1 MKEELLALRREME
14 KRGLDAYLVPTT
26 DFHGS
31 EYVNDYFK
39 CRQYVSGFT
48 GSAGTLLVT
57 GDFAGLWTDGRYF
70 LQAEKQLQGSG
81 ISLMRINQPGVLSI
95 REYLTENL
103 EPESTIA
110 FDGRVV
116 DADFGMSLE
125 TDYNI
130 EYDMDLVGEI
140 WKERPVLHGNEI
152 YELPLEAV
160 GETAESKLKRLR
172 LAMEEKGADY
182 HIITGLEEI
191 AWLYNLRGSDVSH
204 TPVFFAFALIS
215 KDEDRLYTL
224 HSAGRSIGDRDT
236 LPYFQFF
243 EDIKEL
249 KQGRLLLDMKKAS
262 YTLVKSIPEEVKL
275 LNDMDPVEAMKAVKN
290 QTELRCTENAH
301 IKDGLAMVQFI
312 FWLKNNVGKIDISEI
327 SAADKLEALRR
338 RQPGCFDLSFGTI
351 PGYME
356 NGAIVHYAPTA
367 DTNKRLRPEGLL
379 LVDSG
384 GQYEDGTT
392 DITRTIA
399 LGSLTDE
406 MRENYTTVLKSNL
419 ELSMAEFEQ
428 GTTGAQLDEIARK
441 PLKARGLDFNHG
453 TGHGVGH
460 ILSVHEGP
468 NRISPTGGD
477 WPILPGM
484 ITTDEPGVYKEGAYG
499 IRLENELVC
508 VEKEKDGA
516 LGFEPI
522 TLCPFDRDAILPE
535 MLSEEE
541 RKYLNAYHE
550 KVYRVLESRLE
561 TEVRSWLREQTEEL

>member
-1 MKEELLALRREME
+1 MALRREME
-14 KRGLDAYLVPTT
+14 KRGIDAYLVPTT

-39 CRQYVSGFT
+39 CRKYVSGFT

-116 DADFGMSLE
+116 DADFGKSLE

-130 EYDMDLVGEI
+130 KFDLDLVGEI
-140 WKERPVLHGNEI
+140 WKERPALHGNEI

-249 KQGRLLLDMKKAS
+249 KKGSLLLDTKKAS
-262 YTLVKSIPEEVKL
+262 YTLVKSLPEDVEIISDV
-275 LNDMDPVEAMKAVKN
+275 DPVEAMKAVKN

-338 RQPGCFDLSFGTI
+338 RQPGCFDLSFDTI

-499 IRLENELVC
+499 IRLENEMVC
-508 VEKEKDGA
+508 VEKDGSLA
-516 LGFEPI
+516 FEPI

>member
-1 MKEELLALRREME
+1 MKEELLVLRREMG
-14 KRGLDAYLVPTT
+14 KRGIDAYLVPTT

-39 CRQYVSGFT
+39 CRKYVSGFT

-57 GDFAGLWTDGRYF
+57 NDFAGLWTDGRYF
-70 LQAEKQLQGSG
+70 LQAEKQLAGSG
-81 ISLMRINQPGVLSI
+81 ISLMKINQPGVLSI
-95 REYLTENL
+95 REYLAENL
-103 EPESTIA
+103 KPESVVA

-116 DADFGMSLE
+116 DADFGKSLE

-130 EYDMDLVGEI
+130 KFDLDLVGEI
-140 WKERPVLHGNEI
+140 WEERPALHGNEI

-204 TPVFFAFALIS
+204 TPVFFAFSIIS
-215 KDEDRLYTL
+215 RDEDRLYTL
-224 HSAGRSIGDRDT
+224 YPIAKVLEGRES

-249 KQGRLLLDMKKAS
+249 KKGSLLLDTKKAS
-262 YTLVKSIPEEVKL
+262 YTLVKSLPENVEIISDV
-275 LNDMDPVEAMKAVKN
+275 DPVEAMKVVKN

-301 IKDGLAMVQFI
+301 IKDGTAMVQFI
-312 FWLKNNVGKIDISEI
+312 FWLKSNVGKTAISEI
-327 SAADKLEALRR
+327 SAADKLETLRR
-338 RQPGCFDLSFGTI
+338 QQTGCFDLSFDTI
-351 PGYME
+351 SGYME
-356 NGAIVHYAPTA
+356 NGAIVHYAPTP
-367 DTNKRLRPEGLL
+367 DTDRQLRPEGLL

-399 LGSLTDE
+399 LGPLTDE

-419 ELSMAEFEQ
+419 ELSMAAFEQ
-428 GTTGAQLDEIARK
+428 GTTGAQLDELARK
-441 PLKARGLDFNHG
+441 PLRARGLDFNHG

-499 IRLENELVC
+499 IRLENELLC
-508 VEKEKDGA
+508 VEKDGA
-516 LGFEPI
+516 LAFEPI

-561 TEVRSWLREQTEEL
+561 TEVRSWLKEQTEEL

>member
-1 MKEELLALRREME
+1 MKEELLALRREMG
-14 KRGLDAYLVPTT
+14 KRGIDAYLVPTT

-39 CRQYVSGFT
+39 CRKYVSGFT

-57 GDFAGLWTDGRYF
+57 NDFAGLWTDGRYF
-70 LQAEKQLQGSG
+70 LQAEKQLAGSG
-81 ISLMRINQPGVLSI
+81 ISLMKINQPGVLSI
-95 REYLTENL
+95 REYLAENL
-103 EPESTIA
+103 KPESVVA

-116 DADFGMSLE
+116 DADFGKSLE

-130 EYDMDLVGEI
+130 KFDLDLVGEI
-140 WKERPVLHGNEI
+140 WEERPALHGNEI

-204 TPVFFAFALIS
+204 TPVFFAFSIIS
-215 KDEDRLYTL
+215 RDEDRLYTL
-224 HSAGRSIGDRDT
+224 YPIAKVLEGRES

-249 KQGRLLLDMKKAS
+249 KKGSLLLDTKKAS
-262 YTLVKSIPEEVKL
+262 YTLVKSLPENVEIISDV
-275 LNDMDPVEAMKAVKN
+275 DPVEAMKAVKN

-301 IKDGLAMVQFI
+301 IKDGTAMVQFI
-312 FWLKNNVGKIDISEI
+312 FWLKSNVGKTAISEI
-327 SAADKLEALRR
+327 SAADKLETLRR
-338 RQPGCFDLSFGTI
+338 QQTGCFDLSFDTI
-351 PGYME
+351 SGYME
-356 NGAIVHYAPTA
+356 NGAIVHYAPTP
-367 DTNKRLRPEGLL
+367 DTDRQLRPEGLL

-399 LGSLTDE
+399 LGPLTDE

-419 ELSMAEFEQ
+419 ELSMAAFEQ
-428 GTTGAQLDEIARK
+428 GTTGAQLDELARK
-441 PLKARGLDFNHG
+441 PLRARGLDFNHG

-499 IRLENELVC
+499 IRLENELLC
-508 VEKEKDGA
+508 VEKDGA
-516 LGFEPI
+516 LAFEPI

-561 TEVRSWLREQTEEL
+561 TEVRSWLKEQTEEL

>member
-1 MKEELLALRREME
+1 MKEELLALRREMG
-14 KRGLDAYLVPTT
+14 KRGIDAYLVPTT

-39 CRQYVSGFT
+39 CRKYVSGFT

-57 GDFAGLWTDGRYF
+57 NDFAGLWTDGRYF
-70 LQAEKQLQGSG
+70 LQAEKQLAGSG
-81 ISLMRINQPGVLSI
+81 ISLMKINQPGVLSI
-95 REYLTENL
+95 REYLAENL
-103 EPESTIA
+103 KPESVVA

-116 DADFGMSLE
+116 DADFGKSLE

-130 EYDMDLVGEI
+130 KFDLDLVGEI
-140 WKERPVLHGNEI
+140 WKERSALHGNEI

-204 TPVFFAFALIS
+204 TPVFFAFSIIS
-215 KDEDRLYTL
+215 RDEDRLYTL
-224 HSAGRSIGDRDT
+224 YPIAKVLEGRES

-249 KQGRLLLDMKKAS
+249 KKGSLLLDTKKAS
-262 YTLVKSIPEEVKL
+262 YTLVKSLPEDVEIISDV
-275 LNDMDPVEAMKAVKN
+275 DPVEAMKAVKN
-290 QTELRCTENAH
+290 QTELQCTENAH
-301 IKDGLAMVQFI
+301 IKDGTAMVQFI
-312 FWLKNNVGKIDISEI
+312 FWLKSNVGKTAISEI
-327 SAADKLEALRR
+327 SAADKLETLRR
-338 RQPGCFDLSFGTI
+338 QQTGCFDLSFDTI
-351 PGYME
+351 SGYME
-356 NGAIVHYAPTA
+356 NGAIVHYAPTP
-367 DTNKRLRPEGLL
+367 DTDRQLRPEGLL

-399 LGSLTDE
+399 LGPLTDE
-406 MRENYTTVLKSNL
+406 MREDYTTVLKSNL
-419 ELSMAEFEQ
+419 ELSMAVFEK
-428 GTTGAQLDEIARK
+428 GTAGSQLDQIARN
-441 PLKARGLDFNHG
+441 PLRAKGLDFNHG

-508 VEKEKDGA
+508 VEKDGSLA
-516 LGFEPI
+516 FEPI

-541 RKYLNAYHE
+541 RKYLNTYHE

>member
-1 MKEELLALRREME
+1 MKEELLALRREMG
-14 KRGLDAYLVPTT
+14 KRGIDAYLVPTT

-95 REYLTENL
+95 REYLAENL
-103 EPESTIA
+103 KPESVVA

-140 WKERPVLHGNEI
+140 WKERPVLRGSEI
-152 YELPLEAV
+152 YKLPPEVV

-204 TPVFFAFALIS
+204 TPVFFAFSIIS
-215 KDEDRLYTL
+215 RDEDRLYTL
-224 HSAGRSIGDRDT
+224 YPIAKVLEGRES

-249 KQGRLLLDMKKAS
+249 KKGRLLLDTKKAS
-262 YTLVKSIPEEVKL
+262 YTLVKSLPENVEIISDV
-275 LNDMDPVEAMKAVKN
+275 DPVEAMKAVKN

-301 IKDGLAMVQFI
+301 IKDGTAMVQFI
-312 FWLKNNVGKIDISEI
+312 FWLKSNVGKTAISEI
-327 SAADKLEALRR
+327 SAADKLETLRR
-338 RQPGCFDLSFGTI
+338 QQTGCFDLSFDTI
-351 PGYME
+351 SGYME
-356 NGAIVHYAPTA
+356 NGAIVHYTPTP
-367 DTNKRLRPEGLL
+367 DTDRQLRPEGLL

-399 LGSLTDE
+399 LGPLTDE
-406 MRENYTTVLKSNL
+406 MREDYTTVLKSNL
-419 ELSMAEFEQ
+419 ELSMAVFEK
-428 GTTGAQLDEIARK
+428 GITGSQLDQIARN
-441 PLKARGLDFNHG
+441 PLRAKGLDFNHG

-508 VEKEKDGA
+508 VEKDGSLA
-516 LGFEPI
+516 FEPI

>member
-1 MKEELLALRREME
+1 MALRREME
-14 KRGLDAYLVPTT
+14 KRGIDAYLVPTT

-39 CRQYVSGFT
+39 CRKYVSGFT

-81 ISLMRINQPGVLSI
+81 ISLMKINQPGVLSI
-95 REYLTENL
+95 REYLAENL
-103 EPESTIA
+103 KPESVVA

-172 LAMEEKGADY
+172 LAMKEKGADY
-182 HIITGLEEI
+182 HLITSLEEI

-249 KQGRLLLDMKKAS
+249 KKGSLLLDTKKAS

-338 RQPGCFDLSFGTI
+338 RQPGCFDLSFDTI

-367 DTNKRLRPEGLL
+367 DTNKRLRPEGLF

-399 LGSLTDE
+399 LGPLTDE
-406 MRENYTTVLKSNL
+406 MREDYTTVLKSNL
-419 ELSMAEFEQ
+419 ELSMAVFEK
-428 GTTGAQLDEIARK
+428 GTAGSQLDQIARN
-441 PLKARGLDFNHG
+441 PLRAKGLDFNHG

-508 VEKEKDGA
+508 VEKDGSLA
-516 LGFEPI
+516 FEPI

>member
-1 MKEELLALRREME
+1 MKEELLVLRREMG
-14 KRGLDAYLVPTT
+14 KRGIDAYLVPTT

-39 CRQYVSGFT
+39 CRKYVSGFT

-57 GDFAGLWTDGRYF
+57 NDFAGLWTDGRYF
-70 LQAEKQLQGSG
+70 LQAEKQLAGSG
-81 ISLMRINQPGVLSI
+81 ISLMKINQPGVLSI
-95 REYLTENL
+95 REYLAENL
-103 EPESTIA
+103 KPESVVA

-116 DADFGMSLE
+116 DADFGKSLE

-130 EYDMDLVGEI
+130 KFDLDLVGEI
-140 WKERPVLHGNEI
+140 WKERPALHGNEI

-204 TPVFFAFALIS
+204 TPVFFAFSIIS
-215 KDEDRLYTL
+215 RDEDRLYTL
-224 HSAGRSIGDRDT
+224 YPIAKVLEGRES

-249 KQGRLLLDMKKAS
+249 KKGSLLLDTKKAS
-262 YTLVKSIPEEVKL
+262 YTLVKSLPENVEIISDV
-275 LNDMDPVEAMKAVKN
+275 DPVEAMKAVKN

-301 IKDGLAMVQFI
+301 IKDGTAMVQFI
-312 FWLKNNVGKIDISEI
+312 FWLKSNVGKTAISEI
-327 SAADKLEALRR
+327 SAADKLETLRR
-338 RQPGCFDLSFGTI
+338 QQTGCFDLSFDTI
-351 PGYME
+351 SGYME
-356 NGAIVHYAPTA
+356 NGAIVHYTPTP
-367 DTNKRLRPEGLL
+367 DTDRQLRPEGLL

-399 LGSLTDE
+399 LGPLTDE
-406 MRENYTTVLKSNL
+406 MREDYTTVLKSNL
-419 ELSMAEFEQ
+419 ELSMAVFEK
-428 GTTGAQLDEIARK
+428 GITGSQLDQIARN
-441 PLKARGLDFNHG
+441 PLRAKGLDFNHG

-508 VEKEKDGA
+508 VEKDGSLA
-516 LGFEPI
+516 FEPI

>member
-1 MKEELLALRREME
+1 MKEELLALHREMG
-14 KRGLDAYLVPTT
+14 KRGIDAYLVPTT

-39 CRQYVSGFT
+39 CRKYVSGFT

-57 GDFAGLWTDGRYF
+57 NDFAGLWTDGRYF

-95 REYLTENL
+95 REYLAENL
-103 EPESTIA
+103 KPESVVA

-140 WKERPVLHGNEI
+140 WKERPVLRGSEI
-152 YELPLEAV
+152 YKLPPEVV

-204 TPVFFAFALIS
+204 TPVFFAFSIIS
-215 KDEDRLYTL
+215 RDEDRLYTL
-224 HSAGRSIGDRDT
+224 YPIAKVLEGRES

-249 KQGRLLLDMKKAS
+249 KKGSLLLDTKKAS
-262 YTLVKSIPEEVKL
+262 YTLVKSLPENVEIISDV
-275 LNDMDPVEAMKAVKN
+275 DPVEAMKAVKN

-301 IKDGLAMVQFI
+301 IKDGTAMVQFI
-312 FWLKNNVGKIDISEI
+312 FWLKSNVGKTAISEI
-327 SAADKLEALRR
+327 SAADKLETLRR
-338 RQPGCFDLSFGTI
+338 QQTGCFDLSFDTI
-351 PGYME
+351 SGYME
-356 NGAIVHYAPTA
+356 NGAIVHYTPTP
-367 DTNKRLRPEGLL
+367 DTDRQLRPEGLL

-399 LGSLTDE
+399 LGPLTDE
-406 MRENYTTVLKSNL
+406 MREDYTTVLKSNL
-419 ELSMAEFEQ
+419 ELSMAVFEK
-428 GTTGAQLDEIARK
+428 GITGSQLDQIARN
-441 PLKARGLDFNHG
+441 PLRAKGLDFNHG

-508 VEKEKDGA
+508 VEKDGSLA
-516 LGFEPI
+516 FEPI